1 MKFSEI
7 LSKIPDLLI
16 THRLF
21 KRDLGVVSD
30 GEWSYVYRSEE
41 DEARLIHLRVFLF
54 NIYHKKYFFQ
64 PIAQADPESFRGRLA
79 FL

>member
-1 MKFSEI
+1 LKFSEI

-54 NIYHKKYFFQ
+54 NIYH
-64 PIAQADPESFRGRLA
+64 
-79 FL
+79 